1 MELKAAVCSRE
12 DGPMSEAPE
21 RLRFRRLRF
30 GEAAEAGF
38 TLIELLVV
46 LLIIGTLLAIVIP
59 TFLTTAKTAN
69 NTAAPANLLYTSG
82 NQSHFGVCG
91 ATGVSTITAIDTGLT
106 FVTGKGS
113 TKENTVSINS
123 SGAAGRRSPGTTD
136 CWITVYRMQPSRLKP
151 TPSVS
156 QASRPAPV
164 TE

>member
-1 MELKAAVCSRE
+1 
-12 DGPMSEAPE
+12 MSEAPE

-123 SGAAGRRSPGTTD
+123 SGAAGRHSPGTTD
-136 CWITVYRMQPSRLKP
+136 CWITVYRMQRSRLKP
-151 TPSVS
+151 TPPAP